1 MAVLRVKQLHQ
12 AATKT
17 PLFAEEINKLSPY
30 FGAGTGAFYVTF
42 TKHE

>member
-1 MAVLRVKQLHQ
+1 MKQLHQ

-17 PLFAEEINKLSPY
+17 PLFAEEIDKLAPY
-30 FGAGTGAFYVTF
+30 FGTGTGAFYVSF